1 MNRDSRR
8 TRVVLA
14 LLVLTSFTLITLDF
28 RSGKGGAFAG
38 LRSAAAA
45 VFGPIERAVADVVDP
60 IGRGFATLA
69 HLGSYQGEAARLAK
83 ENQQLQLQLREDAE
97 VSREVAQLDQLLR
110 LAGQAQDRIVPAR
123 VIALGGAL
131 GFDWVA
137 TIDAGSADGV
147 RVNMTVVNG
156 AGLVGRVKEV
166 GPYTSQVLLAI
177 DPQVT
182 VAARLADNLQIGA
195 VTGGGLGPMTFQAI
209 DPTVHPKRGV
219 QVVTFGSLYPPGI
232 PVGTVT
238 GIADT
243 PGALAE
249 TALLRPDVNFTS
261 LDIVGV
267 VLAPV
272 RSLPRGSLLPPVPTV
287 TVTVTATPSPSPSAT
302 STPGATPTP
311 SPSATPTPTPS
322 PSASG

>member
-14 LLVLTSFTLITLDF
+14 LLVVTSFTLITLDF
-28 RSGKGGAFAG
+28 RAGKGGAFAG
-38 LRSAAAA
+38 LRSAVSA

-60 IGRGFATLA
+60 IGRGLSSLT
-69 HLGSYQGEAARLAK
+69 HLGSYSGEVARLTK
-83 ENQQLQLQLREDAE
+83 ENQQLQLQLRNDAE
-97 VSREVAQLDQLLR
+97 VSREVAQLDGLLR
-110 LAGQAQDRIVPAR
+110 LAGQAQDRVVPAR

-137 TIDAGSADGV
+137 TIDAGSGDGV
-147 RVNMTVVNG
+147 RVNMTVING

-232 PVGTVT
+232 PIGTVS
-238 GIADT
+238 GIANT

-249 TALLRPDVNFTS
+249 TALVRPYVDFTS
-261 LDIVGV
+261 LDLVGV
-267 VLAPV
+267 VVAPS

-287 TVTVTATPSPSPSAT
+287 TVTVTATPRPSPTSSPSSSAPS
-302 STPGATPTP
+302 STIPT
-311 SPSATPTPTPS
+311 
-322 PSASG
+322 